1 MCGGNQPAV
10 EGDGEEVERRR
21 GKVNERM
28 IHFWRGR
35 RYTFGAGGDL
45 DGRETDAGGRLRRA
59 GDRCR
64 EIGTED
70 RN

>member
-28 IHFWRGR
+28 IHFWRGSGILLVQGEIWTGER
-35 RYTFGAGGDL
+35 PVQGEIETGERPVQGDW
-45 DGRETDAGGRLRRA
+45 DGR
-59 GDRCR
+59 
-64 EIGTED
+64 
-70 RN
+70 